1 MLTSG
6 FDGNAVGLLLLFTGM
21 FIFVVTLY
29 GHVNYKKTHGG
40 NDNSAPVVVIGV
52 VIGIIGSCIIIYAKV
67 MGNI

>member
-29 GHVNYKKTHGG
+29 GHVKEKKRGRRL
-40 NDNSAPVVVIGV
+40 
-52 VIGIIGSCIIIYAKV
+52 
-67 MGNI
+67 